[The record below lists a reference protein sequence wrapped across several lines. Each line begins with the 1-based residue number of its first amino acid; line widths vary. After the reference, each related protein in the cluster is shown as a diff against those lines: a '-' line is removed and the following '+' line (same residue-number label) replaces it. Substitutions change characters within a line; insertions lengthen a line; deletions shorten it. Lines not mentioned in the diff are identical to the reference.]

1 MRVKRVSDEYKQ
13 MLRDVKTELTRL
25 IDKPELELT
34 VISGMIGDEY
44 YRVDIGK
51 QMTLKAYTA
60 EEGVQSFPVIIITI
74 NKSTLRYW
82 QQHNATLTKNYSE
95 HLSNVIYND
104 SIKNKLG

>member
-1 MRVKRVSDEYKQ
+1 MKVRRKSDEYKQ

-34 VISGMIGDEY
+34 VINGMIGDEA

-74 NKSTLRYW
+74 NKNTLRLFDKSKGY
-82 QQHNATLTKNYSE
+82 E
-95 HLSNVIYND
+95 HDLVLRISNQIYNEE
-104 SIKNKLG
+104 IKNKLG

>member
-1 MRVKRVSDEYKQ
+1 MRVKRVSDGYKQ

-34 VISGMIGDEY
+34 VISGMIGDET

-74 NKSTLRYW
+74 NKSNLRYLKLAW
-82 QQHNATLTKNYSE
+82 EYVGDME
-95 HLSNVIYND
+95 HLSNEIYNE

>member
-1 MRVKRVSDEYKQ
+1 MKVRRKSDEYKQ

-34 VISGMIGDEY
+34 VISGMIGDET

-74 NKSTLRYW
+74 NKSTLRLFEVLRISDPLGFERTI
-82 QQHNATLTKNYSE
+82 NE
-95 HLSNVIYND
+95 IYNE